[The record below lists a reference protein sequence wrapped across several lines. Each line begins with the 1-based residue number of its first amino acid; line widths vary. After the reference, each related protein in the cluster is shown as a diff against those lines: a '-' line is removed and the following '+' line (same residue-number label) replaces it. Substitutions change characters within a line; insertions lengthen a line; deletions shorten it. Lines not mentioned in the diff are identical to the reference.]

1 MKKILITGATGFV
14 GSQILKS
21 LSKKD
26 ISIRLVVR
34 NHSSEF
40 SKLENI
46 DKIIQT
52 ENLFTE
58 TEDRLDDICS
68 DIDLIIHSAWYA
80 EPGKY
85 IDSPLNIDCLVGT
98 LNLAKSAVNNGVK
111 KFTGIGTCFEYDLN
125 TSETLSISSPL
136 RPTYPYSAAKAAVFS
151 FLTHYLALYNIDFL
165 WMRLFY
171 LYGENEDSRR
181 LIPFL
186 RDKLSSGQPANL
198 TDGYQVRDFLDVREA
213 GEIIAKESLNSTN
226 GPYNVC
232 SGKGIT
238 IKELAEN
245 IAEEYNAKHLLNFG
259 EYKSKKIEPPYIVGE
274 KGGFKFKGES

>member
-1 MKKILITGATGFV
+1 MKFSNEKILITGAIGFV

-98 LNLAKSAVNNGVK
+98 
-111 KFTGIGTCFEYDLN
+111 
-125 TSETLSISSPL
+125 
-136 RPTYPYSAAKAAVFS
+136 
-151 FLTHYLALYNIDFL
+151 
-165 WMRLFY
+165 
-171 LYGENEDSRR
+171 
-181 LIPFL
+181 
-186 RDKLSSGQPANL
+186 
-198 TDGYQVRDFLDVREA
+198 
-213 GEIIAKESLNSTN
+213 
-226 GPYNVC
+226 
-232 SGKGIT
+232 
-238 IKELAEN
+238 
-245 IAEEYNAKHLLNFG
+245 
-259 EYKSKKIEPPYIVGE
+259 
-274 KGGFKFKGES
+274 